1 MSAADLPPLARRG
14 FLARLSAA
22 AGAAA
27 FLAAPPRA
35 HAAIAAAVPAPAP
48 ATSPEDPD
56 AWIDRVRGRDRL
68 FLHAHRQLLT
78 ALAAAHGVRT
88 DGRDAYGVPEREHGV
103 AVGTHGPA
111 IGGMFTDATWE
122 RFALGERYGV
132 TDRATGRPAV
142 ANPFLRPQEGAPPE
156 ATVPAL
162 LARDVVFL
170 ACNVAVR
177 NLSRR
182 IAGEGRPA
190 QPVHDALLAGLV
202 PGVTVVPN
210 LFVAISHAQKRGLGY
225 LFVD

>member
-1 MSAADLPPLARRG
+1 MSSADLPPLARRG

-27 FLAAPPRA
+27 LLTAPTRVHAAFAPAAPP
-35 HAAIAAAVPAPAP
+35 AAPPG
-48 ATSPEDPD
+48 DPD

-68 FLHAHRQLLT
+68 FLHAHRQLLQ
-78 ALAAAHGVRT
+78 ALAAAHGVRA
-88 DGRDAYGVPEREHGV
+88 DGRDAYGVPERDHGV

-111 IGGMFTDATWE
+111 IAGMFTDETWQ
-122 RFALGERYGV
+122 RYGFGERYGI

-142 ANPFLRPQEGAPPE
+142 ANPFLRPQEGAAPE

-170 ACNVAVR
+170 VCNVAVR

-182 IAGEGRPA
+182 IAGDGQPIE
-190 QPVHDALLAGLV
+190 PVHEALVAGLV

-225 LFVD
+225 LFID